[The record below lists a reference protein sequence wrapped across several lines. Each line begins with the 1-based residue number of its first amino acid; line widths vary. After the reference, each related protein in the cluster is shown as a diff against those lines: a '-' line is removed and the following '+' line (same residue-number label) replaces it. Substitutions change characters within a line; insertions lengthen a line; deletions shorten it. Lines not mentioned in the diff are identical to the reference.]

1 VKFELLIDKN
11 QLLILE
17 IDFGRDGPVTEKVVI
32 HYFTKSNKYSRVFFN
47 EYSLR
52 ILTGIFFFFGNFRRE
67 VKRKISINKNV
78 I

>member
-1 VKFELLIDKN
+1 MKFELLIDKN

-52 ILTGIFFFFGNFRRE
+52 ILTGIFFSLEISDEKLRE
-67 VKRKISINKNV
+67 KYQLIKM
-78 I
+78 